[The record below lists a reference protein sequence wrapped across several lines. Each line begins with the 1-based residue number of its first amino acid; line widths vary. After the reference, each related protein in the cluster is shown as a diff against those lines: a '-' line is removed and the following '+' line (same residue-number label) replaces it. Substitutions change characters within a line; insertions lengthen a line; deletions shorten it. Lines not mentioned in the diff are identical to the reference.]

1 MIISDQALWPKLQG
15 KLNRELR
22 VYKGNWPFW
31 QSAGGLAAPC
41 RSGSVNNFVARRSG
55 GFGLVVTGVAI

>member
-22 VYKGNWPFW
+22 VYKGTWPFW
-31 QSAGGLAAPC
+31 QSAGGLPVPC
-41 RSGSVNNFVARRSG
+41 RSGSVNNFVLRRSG
-55 GFGLVVTGVAI
+55 GFGLVATGVAI

>member
-22 VYKGNWPFW
+22 VYKGTWPFW
-31 QSAGGLAAPC
+31 QSAGGLPVPC
-41 RSGSVNNFVARRSG
+41 RWDRLTISCRAVRAVLAS
-55 GFGLVVTGVAI
+55 L